1 MNGEALTTTFPRSSY
16 EMMQFKG
23 DNLSRECRYLLIST
37 FITKVGIGINTHF
50 KVGDTCNEMHKK
62 SLQHSFLS
70 GDFSSAN
77 LASANLPRDF
87 IFSVEFRSLLGSSCA
102 RSFQCLWKRF
112 HERLSSIR
120 GVLTFDIFRAGSWF
134 ESVHYYSS
142 VSRWYTN
149 YLRNKICSEKP
160 RGPSHRS
167 ISWLLMASESDARL
181 QQQNGFSVSGCSQWI
196 SISLM
201 NSRSI
206 KVSSTLS
213 DWRVRTLMGNGHWKN
228 RPFHCGSSLPSEI
241 ISFRFEIRSTH
252 SSIRY
257 SAGSI
262 QSVESLHHS
271 RKREIWNSCF
281 VRKWLKL
288 RVYFRLSMFWTHR
301 PDSVCRQRRIS
312 QM

>member
-1 MNGEALTTTFPRSSY
+1 MKCTKKVY
-16 EMMQFKG
+16 
-23 DNLSRECRYLLIST
+23 ST
-37 FITKVGIGINTHF
+37 
-50 KVGDTCNEMHKK
+50 
-62 SLQHSFLS
+62 LSFLVIFPARILPAPIFPAIS
-70 GDFSSAN
+70 FSQWNFGPFSAPVAPAPFN
-77 LASANLPRDF
+77 VFEKGFMRDSRQWEAF
-87 IFSVEFRSLLGSSCA
+87 
-102 RSFQCLWKRF
+102 
-112 HERLSSIR
+112 
-120 GVLTFDIFRAGSWF
+120 LTFDIFRAGSWF